1 VSAPRLVAVG
11 HLTRDAREEGDVLGG
26 AATYAALC
34 AQRLGWRAAILTSC
48 GPDLEPAREL
58 HGIDVLAQP
67 AADTTR
73 FRNEYEDGGRR
84 CQRLLARARDIDTSR
99 LPDHWSDA
107 DVLLLA
113 PVAGEVAPRAAGAF
127 RAELVGVALQGFLR
141 AFDAAGFVRP
151 CALPDPAGTLAGVH
165 VAFLSR
171 EDVGGDLAQARALLA
186 HVPLVAVTLGALGVE
201 LHSPAGA
208 RRVAGL
214 PRPELD
220 PTGAGDVFAAAFLV
234 RYHETRD
241 PIAAA
246 EFACGAA
253 SCAVEG
259 VGASSLGDRAEV
271 ERRLAL
277 LRAKMAP
284 GGTP

>member
-1 VSAPRLVAVG
+1 VSAPRLLAVG
-11 HLTRDAREEGDVLGG
+11 HLTRDAREGGDVLGG

-34 AQRLGWRAAILTSC
+34 AQRLGWRASILTAC
-48 GPDLEPAREL
+48 GPDVDPEREL
-58 HGIDVLAQP
+58 HGIDVLVQASPQ
-67 AADTTR
+67 TTR

-84 CQRLLARARDIDTSR
+84 RQRLLARAHDIDTEG
-99 LPDHWSDA
+99 LPDRWREA
-107 DVLLLA
+107 EVLLLA
-113 PVAGEVAPRAAGAF
+113 PVAGEVPPRAAAAF
-127 RAELVGVALQGFLR
+127 RAGLAGAAVQGFLR
-141 AFDAAGFVRP
+141 GFDAAGLVRP
-151 CALPDPAGTLAGVH
+151 RPFPDPAATLAGIDV
-165 VAFLSR
+165 VFLSA
-171 EDVGGDLAQARALLA
+171 EDVGGDIAQARALLA
-186 HVPLVAVTLGALGVE
+186 HVPLVAVTLGAEGVE
-201 LHSPAGA
+201 LISPEGV

-214 PRPELD
+214 PRPEVD

-259 VGASSLGDRAEV
+259 IGPSSLGDRAEV

-277 LRAKMAP
+277 LRARKAH

>member
-1 VSAPRLVAVG
+1 VSAPRLLAVG
-11 HLTRDAREEGDVLGG
+11 HLTRDAREGGDVLGG
-26 AATYAALC
+26 AATYAALT
-34 AQRLGWRAAILTSC
+34 ARRLGWRAAILTSC
-48 GPDLEPAREL
+48 GPDVDTVREL
-58 HGIDVLAQP
+58 DGIDVLVQP
-67 AADTTR
+67 APATTR
-73 FRNEYEDGGRR
+73 FRNEYEDDGRR
-84 CQRLLARARDIDTSR
+84 RQRLLARANDLATEG
-99 LPDHWSDA
+99 LPDRWREADA
-107 DVLLLA
+107 LLLA
-113 PVAGEVAPRAAGAF
+113 PVAAELPPRAAAAF
-127 RAELVGVALQGFLR
+127 RVGLVGAAVQGFLR
-141 AFDAAGFVRP
+141 AFDADGRVRP
-151 CALPDPAGTLAGVH
+151 RALPDPAGSLAGVH

-171 EDVGGDLAQARALLA
+171 EDIGGDLAQARALLA

-201 LHSPAGA
+201 LLSPEGA

-220 PTGAGDVFAAAFLV
+220 PTGAGDVFAGAFLV

-277 LRAKMAP
+277 LRAREAQ